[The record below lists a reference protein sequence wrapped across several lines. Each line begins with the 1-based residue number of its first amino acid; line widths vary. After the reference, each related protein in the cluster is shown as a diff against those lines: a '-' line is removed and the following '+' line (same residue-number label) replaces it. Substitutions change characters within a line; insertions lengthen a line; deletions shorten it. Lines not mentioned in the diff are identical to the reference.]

1 MNQPMYSGL
10 HVNQPDTSKEFK
22 SEKEY
27 ESRRWAGHKNIRW
40 PAVGWNWAID
50 VDSHDLL
57 WWIATWILFS
67 SLQSAQ
73 SKHKLYIQNE
83 QDTSFWGLS
92 WFVQNLGKQ
101 CVGKPPCDRFFFSRS
116 QVQCLSEV
124 FRLSDAN
131 SRPPYPSPSNLDMMG
146 ENWVK
151 RRWENPRNRQ

>member
-101 CVGKPPCDRFFFSRS
+101 CVGKPPCDRFFFSGARCS
-116 QVQCLSEV
+116 AFLRYSGCPTRIQDHPIQ
-124 FRLSDAN
+124 A
-131 SRPPYPSPSNLDMMG
+131 PATWTWWAKTG
-146 ENWVK
+146 
-151 RRWENPRNRQ
+151 